1 MTKNPDAVLG
11 TVPTTGLS
19 GANDYADF
27 RLE

>member
-11 TVPTTGLS
+11 TVLTTGLS
-19 GANDYADF
+19 WANDYADF